1 MEDLTKLRDEIDII
15 DDQIVRLFERR
26 MGVAENVAAYKRSVG
41 KPVLDKERE
50 KIKIQKVTEKTSNE
64 FNRHG
69 VESLFSQIMAVSR
82 MLQYQRLASERTDLE
97 ALKLKT

>member
-50 KIKIQKVTEKTSNE
+50 K
-64 FNRHG
+64 
-69 VESLFSQIMAVSR
+69 
-82 MLQYQRLASERTDLE
+82 
-97 ALKLKT
+97 

>member
-41 KPVLDKERE
+41 
-50 KIKIQKVTEKTSNE
+50 
-64 FNRHG
+64 
-69 VESLFSQIMAVSR
+69 
-82 MLQYQRLASERTDLE
+82 
-97 ALKLKT
+97 